1 MSKINIEISNLK
13 KSFEHMS
20 GSITLFKN
28 FNLKI
33 KEGELVALVGPSG
46 SGKSSLLY
54 LLALLD
60 KPTNGKIILNN
71 IDTNKLTNIKK
82 DEIRRKNISIIFQ
95 DNNLLTDFTAIENV
109 KMPLIIKS
117 ESKEIIK
124 KKAEKIL
131 KEMKILD
138 RSNHF
143 PNELSGGQ
151 QQRVGIA
158 RSLAVEPDIWL
169 LDEPFSALDPLIR
182 KRMQDEFLRIQSKL
196 QKSIVFITHD
206 FQEALRL
213 ADRMAI
219 MRDGM
224 IVQIGRPVDLILNPV
239 DDYVREFT
247 TDVPWESVLCAS
259 DVCHKTSTSV
269 RGLGRVPAATQIDSL
284 LGYLAKNDKGVA
296 VEAEDGSIIGIATAS
311 GVLEALANS
320 SNVPPAQVKGTK

>member
-60 KPTNGKIILNN
+60 NPTNGKIILNN

-131 KEMKILD
+131 KEMKILN

-143 PNELSGGQ
+143 PNQLSGGE
-151 QQRVGIA
+151 QQRVAIA
-158 RSLAVEPDIWL
+158 RALISETNIILA
-169 LDEPFSALDPLIR
+169 DEPTGNLDYRTSKQIFSL
-182 KRMQDEFLRIQSKL
+182 FLKL
-196 QKSIVFITHD
+196 KKLKKTIIFATH
-206 FQEALRL
+206 
-213 ADRMAI
+213 
-219 MRDGM
+219 
-224 IVQIGRPVDLILNPV
+224 N
-239 DDYVREFT
+239 RE
-247 TDVPWESVLCAS
+247 
-259 DVCHKTSTSV
+259 
-269 RGLGRVPAATQIDSL
+269 
-284 LGYLAKNDKGVA
+284 
-296 VEAEDGSIIGIATAS
+296 
-311 GVLEALANS
+311 LANRADYKLFI
-320 SNVPPAQVKGTK
+320 SNGNIKRVDARQK